1 MMVKDAARN
10 TLALLQQPK
19 TEPVRMAQRV
29 SGFARRPAGGTRAAE
44 RARANN
50 EPAGQPIP
58 LDLASLVA
66 PYKRYR
72 GLSLRIEQLAHGA
85 RLSHG
90 RNNGDRSWS
99 VAPDE
104 LDDLEYVPPN
114 DLYDAHTLALRIIS
128 LDGGDGETLAVID
141 LPIAGRAAFRDSF
154 DLSDSSAAV
163 LHGEM
168 QQLRDELVKA
178 KSSLAARETELAS
191 ARRNAEDAERSRQTL
206 KAEFFAAEEG
216 WDREL
221 REQLASAATEANANF
236 ERLRAEWES
245 EQSAR
250 RSKSD
255 AGAQRSLEDARKRWQ
270 QELQTALAKAE
281 AEWKIAEMAR
291 MAAAEA
297 SWNEQSAKV
306 VSELHGRAEGAETA
320 LARAKVAVAK
330 NDTAETRRLREELI
344 STHAEL
350 SKRNAELVEARAAAE
365 MAQTHSH
372 DSAADLKKA
381 EQTWKAAESARM
393 SEAEARWNDR
403 LAKTVAALNARLEQT
418 EAALAEARAGAE
430 AARAQSRAA
439 SNDVKKAEQAWK
451 VAEATRMAAAEK
463 RWKEE
468 MANAA
473 GEVTA
478 RLEHTEAAL
487 AEARAEAEAARVQS
501 RDSAADVKKA
511 QQAWKAAE
519 AVRLSAA
526 EARWKEQMAKA
537 VGEVA
542 ARLEQTEASLIEAR
556 AQAEAGQ
563 HQAAAAQA
571 FLTARD
577 AELAQ
582 ARAGHDELRS
592 QTAAD
597 SEAARERWQKETDAA
612 LANAQRS
619 FKAGEAARLVAAE
632 AQWKAKFAPAV
643 AETAAQLQ
651 QAEAALAQTQA
662 DLQAQKAEAKQ
673 SLRQLRDELKVT
685 KTALTARESELA
697 DALSAAEQASSTADH
712 SLNSVAAE
720 IEKARQKWKRDAD
733 ATLATAEK
741 KWRSEE
747 APRLAAAEARW
758 QETVAGRLTAAEERF
773 KRAESALADSK
784 GVSEAL
790 RHELAA
796 AQASLAH
803 REIEALE
810 AHAALEQER
819 VRVDHAAIVLEE
831 RKPSWQADADER
843 RVMFRRRLF
852 RDFAIVAC
860 LAGFAFM
867 LFPRVQPVIAEVWPR
882 NLSIHNNLQPLL
894 QMAGLSSGLT
904 AMPTAPPPAEPQPAA
919 EQPHA
924 LVGVRVANLRQS
936 PSTGA
941 PVVVKLARNVQVM
954 TLERRGEWVFVRIGD
969 GAEQKRGWVSM
980 SVLRQ
985 QNIPPRE

>member
-1 MMVKDAARN
+1 
-10 TLALLQQPK
+10 
-19 TEPVRMAQRV
+19 MAQRV
-29 SGFARRPAGGTRAAE
+29 SGFARRPAGGSRAAE

-72 GLSLRIEQLAHGA
+72 GLSLRVERLAHGA
-85 RLSHG
+85 RLSQG

-104 LDDLEYVPPN
+104 LDNLEYLPPN
-114 DLYDAHTLALRIIS
+114 DLYEAHTLALRIIS

-141 LPIAGRAAFRDSF
+141 MPIAGRAGPGNSF
-154 DLSDSSAAV
+154 DFASSMDAE
-163 LHGEM
+163 LQRM
-168 QQLRDELVKA
+168 RDELAKA
-178 KSSLAARETELAS
+178 KASLAARETELAT
-191 ARRNAEDAERSRQTL
+191 ARRNAEEAERSHQSL
-206 KAEFFAAEEG
+206 KAEFSAAEET

-221 REQLASAATEANANF
+221 REQLTAAATEATVNL
-236 ERLRAEWES
+236 ERLRTEWEA
-245 EQSAR
+245 EQATR

-270 QELQTALAKAE
+270 QESQTALAKAE

-297 SWNEQSAKV
+297 AWNEHSAKV
-306 VSELHGRAEGAETA
+306 VAELHTRAEEAEAA

-330 NDTAETRRLREELI
+330 NDTAEMRRLRDELAA
-344 STHAEL
+344 THAEL
-350 SKRNAELVEARAAAE
+350 SKRRAELAEARAAAE
-365 MAQTHSH
+365 LAQTHSH
-372 DSAADLKKA
+372 DFTADLKKA
-381 EQTWKAAESARM
+381 EQTWKAAESRRLA
-393 SEAEARWNDR
+393 EAEARWKDQSAR
-403 LAKTVAALNARLEQT
+403 TAAGLNARLEQT
-418 EAALAEARAGAE
+418 EAALAESRAAAE

-439 SNDVKKAEQAWK
+439 SGDLRKAEQSWK
-451 VAEATRMAAAEK
+451 AAEAARLAAAEQ
-463 RWKEE
+463 RWKEQ
-468 MANAA
+468 MANA
-473 GEVTA
+473 VRDVSA
-478 RLEHTEAAL
+478 RLEQTEGAL

-501 RDSAADVKKA
+501 RDSAANLKKA
-511 QQAWKAAE
+511 EQAWKAAE

-537 VGEVA
+537 AGEVT
-542 ARLEQTEASLIEAR
+542 ARLEQTEASLVEAR
-556 AQAEAGQ
+556 AQAEVCQ
-563 HQAAAAQA
+563 HQIAAAHATLA
-571 FLTARD
+571 ARD

-582 ARAGHDELRS
+582 AQTAYDELREQS
-592 QTAAD
+592 AGH
-597 SEAARERWQKETDAA
+597 SEAARESWQRETDAA
-612 LANAQRS
+612 LAKAQQS
-619 FKAGEAARLVAAE
+619 FKAGEAARLAAAE
-632 AQWKAKFAPAV
+632 AQWKAQFASTA

-651 QAEAALAQTQA
+651 QAEAALAQAQA
-662 DLQAQKAEAKQ
+662 DLQAQKTEARQ
-673 SLRQLRDELKVT
+673 SLRQLRDELRAA
-685 KTALTARESELA
+685 KTALTAREGDLA
-697 DALSAAEQASSTADH
+697 DALSAAEQASSTADD
-712 SLNSVAAE
+712 SLHSVAAE

-733 ATLATAEK
+733 AALANAEK

-758 QETVAGRLTAAEERF
+758 QETVAARLTAAEERF

-784 GVSEAL
+784 NVSEAL

-867 LFPRVQPVIAEVWPR
+867 LFPRVQPVVAEVWPR
-882 NLSIHNNLQPLL
+882 NLSIHNDLQPLL
-894 QMAGLSSGLT
+894 QMAGLSSGVT
-904 AMPTAPPPAEPQPAA
+904 ATPTAAPPAESQPAA
-919 EQPHA
+919 GQPNA
-924 LVGVRVANLRQS
+924 LVDVRVANLRQS

-941 PVVVKLARNVQVM
+941 PVVVKLARNVQVT
-954 TLERRGEWVFVRIGD
+954 TLERRGDWVFVRIGS
-969 GAEQKRGWVSM
+969 GAEQKQGWVSR

-985 QNIPPRE
+985 